1 DHILTKTHTFGFIAT
16 QSGDDQKIL
25 ERLNAR
31 IKPTDLLEFGLI
43 PEFAGRL
50 PIVTRLHDLTQDML
64 VRILCEPKNAIY
76 KQFQTMLA
84 ADGVALAV
92 APPVFAQIAEL
103 AIEYKAGARSL
114 RGIFEEMMVDVMY
127 AVPDHPAIKRV
138 EIRSLFEP
146 PRLSG

>member
-1 DHILTKTHTFGFIAT
+1 MNQGKPIDLTDE
-16 QSGDDQKIL
+16 QRNEL
-25 ERLNAR
+25 ERRLRSQTLDARSVRRAR
-31 IKPTDLLEFGLI
+31 IVL
-43 PEFAGRL
+43 
-50 PIVTRLHDLTQDML
+50 
-64 VRILCEPKNAIY
+64 
-76 KQFQTMLA
+76 LA
-84 ADGVALAV
+84 ADGVALDV